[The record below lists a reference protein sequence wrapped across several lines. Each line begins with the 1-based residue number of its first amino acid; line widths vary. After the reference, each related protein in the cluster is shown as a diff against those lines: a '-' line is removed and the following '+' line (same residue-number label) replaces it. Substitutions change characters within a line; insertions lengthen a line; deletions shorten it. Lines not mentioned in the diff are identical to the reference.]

1 MTGAQVSEA
10 IAAKKIVL
18 AGANRWP
25 EWPQHI
31 RVTVGTNEE
40 MAKFHAAIT
49 AVLKE
54 GPEKHKP
61 EFRSKIEGP
70 ERAAVAMAAACPG
83 SFCVFAQAL
92 SA

>member
-1 MTGAQVSEA
+1 VGKAM
-10 IAAKKIVL
+10 AAKKIVL

-54 GPEKHKP
+54 GPRK
-61 EFRSKIEGP
+61 
-70 ERAAVAMAAACPG
+70 A
-83 SFCVFAQAL
+83 
-92 SA
+92 